1 MHIHR
6 GILTQP
12 GQKQYGSL
20 YNNCCKQL
28 QAEGLALTLFVFWI
42 LTDNADASLSLNDL
56 ALIANGFNRRS
67 DFHVNPPFPCLP
79 VFTSVRWV
87 SSSMRI
93 KTRNTLYQT
102 IASFASKKMYCVSKN
117 I

>member
-1 MHIHR
+1 VHIHR

-67 DFHVNPPFPCLP
+67 DFHVNPPFMVLMNSYGCAFVGRYYSQPSTP
-79 VFTSVRWV
+79 HF
-87 SSSMRI
+87 
-93 KTRNTLYQT
+93 
-102 IASFASKKMYCVSKN
+102 SKDYSE
-117 I
+117 